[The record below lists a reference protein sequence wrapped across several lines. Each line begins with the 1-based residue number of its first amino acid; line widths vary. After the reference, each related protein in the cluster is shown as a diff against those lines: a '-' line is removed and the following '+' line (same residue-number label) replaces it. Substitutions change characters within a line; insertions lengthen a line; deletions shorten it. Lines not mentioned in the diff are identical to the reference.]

1 MQKKFYEKIEK
12 ADLRTIQISE
22 LPKVMPDFKNS
33 FESKDTLIQKWLT
46 NWIDSSF
53 KSKRINEND
62 LLPKK
67 TALAYY
73 LGVSVGTIQNAIRFV
88 EDNGYLQSK
97 QRIGT
102 MIRNFLSPKSEIRK
116 LTSKRQKLI
125 VEFKKYIVDNDLTI
139 GSHIGSTKSLAKLMN
154 ASVNTTRLALEF
166 LEMNGILK
174 SKFVKGNETNW
185 NIISIP
191 ELEIEDKKVQNL
203 ISSTTLVSQ
212 VENDLREYINANLKV
227 GDKLPS
233 HNELSLILKVSIKTI
248 HDAMKAL
255 VTKKIIKSRRG
266 RYGTIVLS
274 IDDNDSLQPKP
285 EFSIFAKAEE
295 AAFYSYQKIE
305 NYLKSM
311 IKNKYDLGDKI
322 PPMDFLAKE
331 LDVSTNTIKKALHN
345 LSRQGYVQ
353 FSRGRYGGTF
363 VVDIPEIEEAQTFRW
378 LAVNSKYVEN
388 YKI

>member
-322 PPMDFLAKE
+322 PPMDF
-331 LDVSTNTIKKALHN
+331 
-345 LSRQGYVQ
+345 
-353 FSRGRYGGTF
+353 
-363 VVDIPEIEEAQTFRW
+363 
-378 LAVNSKYVEN
+378 
-388 YKI
+388 